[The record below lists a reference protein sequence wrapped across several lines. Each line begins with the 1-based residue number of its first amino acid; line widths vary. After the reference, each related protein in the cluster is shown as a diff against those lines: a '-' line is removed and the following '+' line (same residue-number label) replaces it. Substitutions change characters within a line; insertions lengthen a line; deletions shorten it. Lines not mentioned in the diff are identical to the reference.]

1 VTATASAR
9 LIGGHPVLDLVNT
22 VAWRLDPARTDD
34 RLTGGPALVGL
45 LESGHVIDT
54 PQALELGRQ
63 ADARPQAAAGA
74 VEQVRQL
81 REALYG
87 LLQPVAV
94 GAPPVNDAV
103 LAVRAAL
110 AQAIGEAEI
119 SADGSLRW
127 VAPVRTLADLPHV
140 VALSALRLMELEDL
154 DRLRQCHDEHC
165 GWLFL
170 DRSKNAS
177 RRWCSSA
184 DCGNRTRARRHSE
197 RRRGAGAPALAAP
210 GRRSGQTSGRGGRA
224 GAAP

>member
-1 VTATASAR
+1 MTAAAPPR
-9 LIGGHPVLDLVNT
+9 LVGGHPVLDLVNT

-34 RLTGGPALVGL
+34 RLTDGRALVGL
-45 LESGHVIDT
+45 LETGHVIDS
-54 PQALELGRQ
+54 PQALQLGRQ
-63 ADARPQAAAGA
+63 ADARPQAAAA
-74 VEQVRQL
+74 VVEQVRQL

-87 LLQPVAV
+87 LLRPVAV
-94 GAPPVNDAV
+94 GAPPASGAV

-110 AQAIGEAEI
+110 AQAIGEAELI
-119 SADGSLRW
+119 ADGSLRW
-127 VAPVRTLADLPHV
+127 VAPVRALADLPHV

-210 GRRSGQTSGRGGRA
+210 GQTPGRRGRA